1 MSHRSRQLYKMKQ
14 FMDGITNVE
23 IAFLYFS
30 WHSLSVYAVVVQNIV
45 RPSLL
50 RDISQDKHKFFCVTL
65 RVRLKFNFFF
75 LFLLC
80 LCTLSIYSSSSSSLF
95 FNVCALSKYKYVH
108 NTHDMKMVEIKCK
121 IGQLNFDI
129 RPFVPSESNFFHSL
143 NFVLFC

>member
-1 MSHRSRQLYKMKQ
+1 MLKLHFFIFHDILSPSMPLSSRISYDRRCCETFPK
-14 FMDGITNVE
+14 I
-23 IAFLYFS
+23 
-30 WHSLSVYAVVVQNIV
+30 NIN
-45 RPSLL
+45 
-50 RDISQDKHKFFCVTL
+50 FFCVTL